1 MKQISQDIQTNTIK
15 AFYLLFGKE
24 DYLKH
29 QYRDKLVKALADPE
43 DNMNVSVFQGNGL
56 NVQELLEIANTLPF
70 FAQQRVIVVE
80 NSNLFKKT
88 PDNFEKQLEELPES
102 THIIFVENEV
112 DKRNRLYKWIVKK
125 GYASE
130 MDTPD
135 EKMLLSWIKGLCRE
149 EGKTMDDTAIFYFV
163 EHMGTDMLLLRN
175 ELEKLFCYKLQENAI
190 TVDDVQKVCVSQAT
204 SKMFAMLDAIGTHN
218 QPQALLLYRDLLALK
233 EYPIGILRMLLRHF
247 NILMQ
252 ISALSAEG
260 KNNKEMAA
268 ACSIPPF
275 SVKKYAAQAAKYTF
289 EKLQGMVEMCQDT
302 EQQIKSGNIKDIVA
316 VELLI
321 IRFSS
326 TK

>member
-1 MKQISQDIQTNTIK
+1 MKQINQDIQTNTIK

-29 QYRDKLVKALADPE
+29 QYRDKLVKALAEPE

-70 FAQQRVIVVE
+70 FAPQRVIVVE

-88 PDNFEKQLEELPES
+88 PDNLEKQLEGLPES

-112 DKRNRLYKWIVKK
+112 DKRNRLYKWVGKN
-125 GYASE
+125 GYACE
-130 MDTPD
+130 LDTPD

-149 EGKTMDDTAIFYFV
+149 EGKIMDDTAIFYFV

-175 ELEKLFCYKLQENAI
+175 ELEKLCCYKLQEDTI
-190 TVDDVQKVCVSQAT
+190 TVEDVQKVCVSQAT
-204 SKMFAMLDAIGTHN
+204 SKMFAMLDAIGMHN
-218 QPQALLLYRDLLALK
+218 QQQALSLYRDLLALK
-233 EYPIGILRMLLRHF
+233 ESPIGILRMLLRHF

-268 ACSIPPF
+268 ACAIPPF
-275 SVKKYAAQAAKYTF
+275 SVKKYAAQASKYTF
-289 EKLQGMVEMCQDT
+289 EKLQNMVEMCQDT
-302 EQQIKSGNIKDIVA
+302 EQQIKSGNIKDLVA

-321 IRFSS
+321 INFSS
-326 TK
+326 AK

>member
-1 MKQISQDIQTNTIK
+1 MKQINQDIQTNTIK

-29 QYRDKLVKALADPE
+29 QYRDKLVKALAEPK

-70 FAQQRVIVVE
+70 FAPQRVIVVE

-88 PDNFEKQLEELPES
+88 PENLEKQLEGLPES
-102 THIIFVENEV
+102 TYIIFVENEV
-112 DKRNRLYKWIVKK
+112 DKRNRLYKWVGKN
-125 GYASE
+125 GYACE
-130 MDTPD
+130 LDTPD

-175 ELEKLFCYKLQENAI
+175 ELEKLFCYKLQENTIA
-190 TVDDVQKVCVSQAT
+190 VEDVQRVCVSQAT
-204 SKMFAMLDAIGTHN
+204 GKMFAMLDAIGMHN
-218 QPQALLLYRDLLALK
+218 QPQALSLYRDLLALK
-233 EYPIGILRMLLRHF
+233 ESPIGILRMLLRHF

-268 ACSIPPF
+268 ACAIPPF
-275 SVKKYAAQAAKYTF
+275 SVKKYAAQASKYTF
-289 EKLQGMVEMCQDT
+289 EKIQNMVEMCQNT
-302 EQQIKSGNIKDIVA
+302 EQHIKSGNIKDLVA

-321 IRFSS
+321 INFSS
-326 TK
+326 TM

>member
-1 MKQISQDIQTNTIK
+1 MKQINQDIQTNTIK

-29 QYRDKLVKALADPE
+29 QYRDKLVKALAEPE

-70 FAQQRVIVVE
+70 FAPQRVIVVE

-88 PDNFEKQLEELPES
+88 PDNLEKQLEGLPES

-112 DKRNRLYKWIVKK
+112 DKRNRLYKWVGKN
-125 GYASE
+125 GYACE
-130 MDTPD
+130 LDTPD

-175 ELEKLFCYKLQENAI
+175 ELEKLFCYKLQEDTI
-190 TVDDVQKVCVSQAT
+190 TVEDVQKVCVSQAT
-204 SKMFAMLDAIGTHN
+204 SKMFAMLDAIGMHN
-218 QPQALLLYRDLLALK
+218 QPQALSLYRDLLALK
-233 EYPIGILRMLLRHF
+233 ESPIGILRMLLRHF

-268 ACSIPPF
+268 ACAIPPF
-275 SVKKYAAQAAKYTF
+275 SVKKYAAQASKYTF
-289 EKLQGMVEMCQDT
+289 EKLQNMVEMCQDT
-302 EQQIKSGNIKDIVA
+302 EQQIKSGNIKDLVA

-321 IRFSS
+321 INFSS
-326 TK
+326 TM